1 MSSVLS
7 SFFSR
12 DPRTSFPYSLPTETF
27 TVLTQELINVGK
39 SLKKVF
45 LFFLSNFLFF
55 SSQNLKKRPPV
66 FWTLNANSTS
76 LKIQAQ
82 KLKTLRHPNVLA
94 YLDSLEVF
102 LNFWQYFAHSLPSS
116 AFIYC
121 GFSSFGLGM
130 YEVTDHPPRFYLS
143 LFLLWAIEFLKLTR
157 KDTNKLMDVPVSRRI
172 GPEPKIC
179 Y

>member
-27 TVLTQELINVGK
+27 TVLTQEQINSEPQEK
-39 SLKKVF
+39 ATC
-45 LFFLSNFLFF
+45 
-55 SSQNLKKRPPV
+55 

-94 YLDSLEVF
+94 YLDSLE
-102 LNFWQYFAHSLPSS
+102 
-116 AFIYC
+116 
-121 GFSSFGLGM
+121 
-130 YEVTDHPPRFYLS
+130 
-143 LFLLWAIEFLKLTR
+143 
-157 KDTNKLMDVPVSRRI
+157 
-172 GPEPKIC
+172 
-179 Y
+179 